1 MRAALTKI
9 RRVGGAGE
17 GRSASPR
24 RAELCDSCFC
34 FFLWGAG
41 ADVTILLQLRA
52 ALTKIRRVGGAGG
65 GPMTIEPHFVRK
77 GCAGQVEIAILPQF
91 LTIEPHF
98 VRKGCA
104 GQVEIAILPQFLT
117 IEPHFVRK
125 GCAGQVEIAILPQF
139 LAIEPRFVR
148 KGCVSC
154 RLVGTAL
161 APAFRS
167 SEIYKKERARGQ
179 EEKM

>member
-52 ALTKIRRVGGAGG
+52 ALTKIRRGG
-65 GPMTIEPHFVRK
+65 GRGGRAHDDRTSFRAK
-77 GCAGQVEIAILPQF
+77 GLRR
-91 LTIEPHF
+91 T
-98 VRKGCA
+98 
-104 GQVEIAILPQFLT
+104 
-117 IEPHFVRK
+117 
-125 GCAGQVEIAILPQF
+125 
-139 LAIEPRFVR
+139 
-148 KGCVSC
+148 S
-154 RLVGTAL
+154 
-161 APAFRS
+161 
-167 SEIYKKERARGQ
+167 
-179 EEKM
+179 